1 MTTEVT
7 MQDLIASLRDCR
19 ETMQSNATRAALSV
33 LDAVYENIERETT
46 SFLHTK
52 QQELAELQQSLSNEL
67 DTSTTLKKELFEIQ
81 SSSDTS
87 HEDGKLST
95 YAKELQMLEEEIA
108 ELRKQNNDKV
118 NSLAEEPII
127 LEQGLKTDALAL
139 NMGDP
144 VLSGIDQSKGEE
156 EEEEKEGKRGD
167 DIPMQEV
174 LEDPKAKVNVLK
186 LELFRSLGVMID
198 PKSSQALVCGS
209 EHVDILP
216 LMDREQDDGS
226 SSNLNISR
234 TQYIWERIGAQGTDT
249 PSGG

>member
-1 MTTEVT
+1 
-7 MQDLIASLRDCR
+7 
-19 ETMQSNATRAALSV
+19 MQSNATRAALSV
-33 LDAVYENIERETT
+33 LDTAYENIEKETT

-67 DTSTTLKKELFEIQ
+67 DTSNTLKKELFEIQ
-81 SSSDTS
+81 NSSDTS

-127 LEQGLKTDALAL
+127 LEQGLKTDRSALYVGYPA
-139 NMGDP
+139 
-144 VLSGIDQSKGEE
+144 LSGIDQSKE

-186 LELFRSLGVMID
+186 LELFRSLGVIID